1 MYVCSDSRGSWK
13 TLYNTQRQAKVMLQS
28 NMYVCTYIDML
39 VSWHSPGLLF
49 MYKCHKY
56 GAKVRTVYTQYICTY
71 VQMSTNMLARQ
82 VLLYSVRAC
91 VCVCVCVPVCSSLG
105 VRIVDM
111 KGIHSSNM
119 AAHPSEVLLSLER
132 HCSHHWHRP
141 TTAVSAFEWTS
152 EWATVLHDTSEGD
165 TANTG
170 HRGHLT
176 WAIYRTCTAAKP
188 FKYIYVCRIAVPTEE
203 KCTYEHC
210 EAVLLIH
217 LLLRTYIQPLG

>member
-1 MYVCSDSRGSWK
+1 MEIKCI
-13 TLYNTQRQAKVMLQS
+13 LYIHS
-28 NMYVCTYIDML
+28 TYI
-39 VSWHSPGLLF
+39 
-49 MYKCHKY
+49 Y
-56 GAKVRTVYTQYICTY
+56 
-71 VQMSTNMLARQ
+71 TNMHTGTLVARQ
-82 VLLYSVRAC
+82 VLLYSVYVCVCVCMRAC
-91 VCVCVCVPVCSSLG
+91 MRVCVHACVCVCVPVCSSLG
-105 VRIVDM
+105 VRMVDM

-141 TTAVSAFEWTS
+141 TTAVSAFEWVS
-152 EWATVLHDTSEGD
+152 EWVMVLHHTSEGD

-176 WAIYRTCTAAKP
+176 WAIYCTNTAAKP
-188 FKYIYVCRIAVPTEE
+188 FTYTYVCRIAVPTEE

-217 LLLRTYIQPLG
+217 LLLRTYIRTTTWVAHLQQTCSDTSTIEKYACMYTDTKHTYVRM